1 MEALDE
7 LDYKLLD
14 LLKKNAKAPTK
25 YLAAEIGLSV
35 TPTFERIRRMER
47 LGIITGYTISLNKRK
62 INKGLRVLCQ
72 VSLKAHK
79 EDLITLFEQ
88 EVKMLDEVTECMH
101 VAGNFDYLL
110 IVEVKDIQAYE
121 YFLKQK
127 LAKLASISNV
137 QSSFVLGQVIS

>member
-47 LGIITGYTISLNKRK
+47 MGVITGYTVAVDKRK
-62 INKGLRVLCQ
+62 IGKGLRVLCQ
-72 VSLKAHK
+72 VSLKEHK
-79 EDLITLFEQ
+79 EDVIAMFEQ
-88 EVKMLDEVTECMH
+88 EIQLLDEVNECMH
-101 VAGNFDYLL
+101 IAGNFDYLL
-110 IVEVKDIQAYE
+110 IVEVKNIQSYE
-121 YFLKQK
+121 FFLKQK
-127 LAKLASISNV
+127 LAKLATISNV
-137 QSSFVLGQVIS
+137 QSSFVLGQIVS

>member
-47 LGIITGYTISLNKRK
+47 MGVITGYTVAVDKRK
-62 INKGLRVLCQ
+62 IGKGLRVLCQ
-72 VSLKAHK
+72 VSLKEHK
-79 EDLITLFEQ
+79 EDVIAMFEQ
-88 EVKMLDEVTECMH
+88 EIHLLDEVNECMH
-101 VAGNFDYLL
+101 IAGNFDYLL
-110 IVEVKDIQAYE
+110 IVEVKDIQSYE
-121 YFLKQK
+121 FFLKQK
-127 LAKLASISNV
+127 LAKLATISNV
-137 QSSFVLGQVIS
+137 QSSFVLGQIVS

>member
-1 MEALDE
+1 METLDE

-47 LGIITGYTISLNKRK
+47 LGIITGYTVTVDKGK
-62 INKGLRVLCQ
+62 IEKGLRVLCQ
-72 VSLKAHK
+72 VSLKEHK
-79 EDLITLFEQ
+79 EELITLFEK
-88 EVKMLDEVTECMH
+88 EIKALDEVNECMH
-101 VAGNFDYLL
+101 IAGNFDYLL

-121 YFLKQK
+121 FFLKQK
-127 LAKLASISNV
+127 LAKLATISNV
-137 QSSFVLGQVIS
+137 QSSFVLGQIVS